1 MSQAST
7 TLAAFHLIGEKSR
20 AEPEASDRK
29 SWQPALFGAYR
40 EVSKLRYDFP
50 LVLVEGDS
58 GAEPV
63 ESLAD
68 IMDAVLQEVAPR
80 GDSGE
85 QTRLQVLGLEQEIRT
100 LVAGGREGT
109 LSALWDA
116 ALRKRVASTPK
127 AVRKELT
134 ANLLRARA
142 ALQYDGEV
150 AGYDSHLP
158 ARLLTHLWKAGRQ
171 ADDERLH
178 DRLRLL
184 SRKLHDILQVDY
196 LHSDGARDA
205 RQLESSMGSADAE
218 LFDFREMSEIL
229 KTAPVG
235 EPIPESRRR
244 RIQEALSVLDSQR
257 FVGHRRR
264 AGGKRGAGAPF
275 SFEFDSCGKALAAF
289 RKRLPDMATLIRA
302 ISIAELE
309 IANQYDESQHDSF
322 FSDFDESSLGPGD
335 LALFPSYLVFLP
347 DGANSAAGQG
357 ALLELIRS
365 GLPAKVLALSHDIL
379 EDLPLE
385 AGELSFG
392 VRGQQLA
399 SMALG
404 LNSVFVLQASG
415 SSLYRLR
422 ESVLRG
428 LSGDRPA
435 LFSVYSGAN
444 SDGVEP
450 YLRAAAATD
459 ARAFPCFVFDP
470 DAGGDW
476 ASRFS
481 LDSNPQADR
490 DWPSQTLKYEDSGH
504 NRLSDDI
511 SFTLV
516 DFAASDSR
524 HAFHSECIPRDEWS
538 EELVPVS
545 DFLDMDPHAAEN
557 RVPYVL
563 LIDDSNTLQ
572 RAVVDEKLIDG
583 ARRCR
588 DSWRSLQELGGIHNS
603 HAASL
608 LADARES
615 WEEEKERLLAERAA
629 RGTQEP
635 AGAASPA
642 PQAADTPEQTT
653 EAPAVEAQPEAP
665 AIDPDEPWI
674 ETPRCTTC
682 NECTDL
688 NSRMFA
694 YNDDMQA
701 YIADPDAGTY
711 RQLIEAAES
720 CQVCIIHPGKPRN
733 PDEPGLEELIE
744 RAEPFM

>member
-1 MSQAST
+1 MSQASS
-7 TLAAFHLIGEKSR
+7 TLAAFHLIGEKSH
-20 AEPEASDRK
+20 AEVGASSRK
-29 SWQPALFGAYR
+29 PWRPALFGAYR
-40 EVSKLRYDFP
+40 DLSRLRYDFP
-50 LVLVEGDS
+50 LVLVEGDP

-63 ESLAD
+63 KSLSD

-80 GDSGE
+80 GKSGE
-85 QTRLQVLGLEQEIRT
+85 QTRLQVLGLEREIRA
-100 LVAGGREGT
+100 LVAGGREGS
-109 LSALWDA
+109 LSALWDV
-116 ALRKRVASTPK
+116 ALRKRIASTPK

-142 ALQYDGEV
+142 ALQCDGEV

-158 ARLLTHLWKAGRQ
+158 ARVLTHLWKAGRR

-178 DRLRLL
+178 NRVRLL
-184 SRKLHDILQVDY
+184 SRKLRDILHVDY

-205 RQLESSMGSADAE
+205 RHLESSMGSADAE
-218 LFDFREMSEIL
+218 LFDFLEMSEIL
-229 KTAPVG
+229 KSAPVG
-235 EPIPESRRR
+235 DPIPESRRR
-244 RIQEALSVLDSQR
+244 RIREAVSVLDSQR

-264 AGGKRGAGAPF
+264 AGEKRGTGEAF
-275 SFEFDSCGKALAAF
+275 SFEFDSCSEALAAF
-289 RKRLPDMATLIRA
+289 RERLPDMADLIGA

-309 IANQYDESQHDSF
+309 IANHYDESKHDRF
-322 FSDFDESSLGPGD
+322 FSEFGENSLGPGD
-335 LALFPSYLVFLP
+335 VALFPPYLICLG
-347 DGANSAAGQG
+347 DGVKAAEEG
-357 ALLELIRS
+357 ALLELIRT
-365 GLPAKVLALSHDIL
+365 GLPVKVLALSHDIL

-399 SMALG
+399 NMALG
-404 LNSVFVLQASG
+404 LNSAFVLQASG

-422 ESVLRG
+422 ESILRG
-428 LSGDRPA
+428 LTGDRPA
-435 LFSVYSGAN
+435 LFSVYSGGDG
-444 SDGVEP
+444 DGVEP

-476 ASRFS
+476 ASRFT
-481 LDSNPQADR
+481 LDGNPQAGR
-490 DWPSQTLKYEDSGH
+490 DWPSQTLKYEDTGH
-504 NRLSDDI
+504 NSQSDDI

-516 DFAASDSR
+516 DFAASDPR
-524 HAFHSECIPRDEWS
+524 HAGHFECIPRDEWH
-538 EELVPVS
+538 EDLVPVS
-545 DFLDMDPHAAEN
+545 EFLDLDPDAAED
-557 RVPYVL
+557 RVPYIL
-563 LIDDSNTLQ
+563 LIDDSDTLQ

-588 DSWRSLQELGGIHNS
+588 DLWRSLQELGGIHNS
-603 HAASL
+603 YAELS

-615 WEEEKERLLAERAA
+615 WEQDKER
-629 RGTQEP
+629 
-635 AGAASPA
+635 SPA
-642 PQAADTPEQTT
+642 PQAAVTPTQTT

-665 AIDPDEPWI
+665 QPEAPAIYSDEPWI

-701 YIADPDAGTY
+701 YIADPNAGTY
-711 RQLIEAAES
+711 RQLVEAAEA

-733 PDEPGLEELIE
+733 PDEPGLDELIE
-744 RAEPFM
+744 RAEPFL